1 MDNPNGPGET
11 VPKHEDDETL
21 IRGLN
26 RLNINSVIKPK
37 SFKKGENFNAFC
49 DRFLQYVEV
58 TKLTDQALYI
68 NFLSLLD
75 DRTYQLSQCWQARP
89 WTFIFYIIFILT
101 HQKSFNWFN
110 LSSKYSNSMENIT
123 GKRSDPVRKIINIAQ
138 KTRQHC
144 YTKLGKVTQKCH
156 IQVPKKPC

>member
-1 MDNPNGPGET
+1 MNYIYT
-11 VPKHEDDETL
+11 
-21 IRGLN
+21 
-26 RLNINSVIKPK
+26 
-37 SFKKGENFNAFC
+37 NFNLLISNRKIILHDVFVQ
-49 DRFLQYVEV
+49 LQSIFNSTNIYHGQSYPIFGFWL
-58 TKLTDQALYI
+58 K
-68 NFLSLLD
+68 
-75 DRTYQLSQCWQARP
+75 SQCWQARP

>member
-1 MDNPNGPGET
+1 MGVKSNDLDTIDNELKLCNYP
-11 VPKHEDDETL
+11 
-21 IRGLN
+21 
-26 RLNINSVIKPK
+26 
-37 SFKKGENFNAFC
+37 FNK
-49 DRFLQYVEV
+49 R
-58 TKLTDQALYI
+58 
-68 NFLSLLD
+68 
-75 DRTYQLSQCWQARP
+75 SQCWQARP

-144 YTKLGKVTQKCH
+144 YTKLGKVAQKCH